1 MRWRAEPGCTRFFD
15 SAAFSIFPLGD
26 SARRTLRK
34 TDLNKA
40 MHQSRESSRFRSLKA
55 SVFRFVRDFFALG
68 AELPRERTGSPL
80 YVGMQTAKA
89 HAETLRRGG
98 KRTACAMIAIPHSET
113 PICFVPKWIEVVVRF
128 RVVHP
133 RDRFGETIYWFERK
147 TTSCNRLVFV
157 LPTISLLRKPLAPPR
172 TRWL

>member
-1 MRWRAEPGCTRFFD
+1 MGLGRRGCRFGALRTASECFRRQRDAMRWRAEPGCTRFFD
-15 SAAFSIFPLGD
+15 FAAFSIFPLGD

-98 KRTACAMIAIPHSET
+98 KRTACAMIAIRKRT
-113 PICFVPKWIEVVVRF
+113 PQPVVRF
-128 RVVHP
+128 SARYRFVV
-133 RDRFGETIYWFERK
+133 
-147 TTSCNRLVFV
+147 
-157 LPTISLLRKPLAPPR
+157 
-172 TRWL
+172 